1 MKKTI
6 KKSQPKPPVKK
17 YTAQDSAQYEAI
29 GKRLDKNIQLF
40 NKAPVKNIG
49 GMQFK
54 SGLDVDHIP
63 TMRAQLDS
71 MARNPYFPTAK
82 ARAEAAKAKSG
93 GMKSTKPAPAKSVS
107 KSNIKS
113 KMTESGVAKMKMKT
127 PSKNYKK

>member
-63 TMRAQLDS
+63 TMRAQMDS

-82 ARAEAAKAKSG
+82 ARAEAAKSKTG
-93 GMKSTKPAPAKSVS
+93 GMKGTKPASTKSVKKSTS
-107 KSNIKS
+107 KSTVVK
-113 KMTESGVAKMKMKT
+113 KT
-127 PSKNYKK
+127 PLKSTKKK